1 MRAGPGLR
9 PRPPLAVR
17 RPRPWRPARRGS
29 PLGVL
34 YRYPLLVA
42 VIAAGGTH
50 VMRALQI
57 AAPRAGLQR
66 DRGGLVMRAAG
77 ALLPLGSPT
86 LGDGHEVRPLSV
98 AELVLQSGQSAPTG
112 VHPPRAAA
120 RARRPGPA
128 A

>member
-66 DRGGLVMRAAG
+66 DRGGLVIRAAG
-77 ALLPLGSPT
+77 ALLPLRRPPLGS
-86 LGDGHEVRPLSV
+86 GHAGRPPSV
-98 AELVLQSGQSAPTG
+98 AGALLLGGKSRPTG
-112 VHPPRAAA
+112 R
-120 RARRPGPA
+120 
-128 A
+128 